1 MPPTPVSITTS
12 PTLELSEPAVGAA
25 VAGWVTHCTP
35 PTGIHT
41 QDAEESAAAH
51 FIFFEQINFPPQ
63 PSSVKVS
70 VCPDIRDGKANIQV
84 CRFYWSHP
92 HSPLSLAGLPRPGR
106 APKTLSFR
114 PAQTPS
120 GSLLSVLVFLLPPF
134 PLQPH
139 LSPLLLIR
147 PACCLSSLNTGK
159 CDLRRV
165 LPSFNH
171 P

>member
-1 MPPTPVSITTS
+1 MPPTPVSITAS
-12 PTLELSEPAVGAA
+12 PTLELSEPAMGAA
-25 VAGWVTHCTP
+25 AAGWVTHCTP

-70 VCPDIRDGKANIQV
+70 VCPDIRDGKSKYPSLQV
-84 CRFYWSHP
+84 LLV
-92 HSPLSLAGLPRPGR
+92 SPTLTAVPRGTPEAWPCSQNPELPSSTNPQRQPPLRSGV
-106 APKTLSFR
+106 P
-114 PAQTPS
+114 PAS
-120 GSLLSVLVFLLPPF
+120 LPP
-134 PLQPH
+134 PAPS
-139 LSPLLLIR
+139 LSSSPR

-159 CDLRRV
+159 CDLGRV

>member
-51 FIFFEQINFPPQ
+51 FIFFERISFPPQ

-92 HSPLSLAGLPRPGR
+92 HSPLSLARLPRPGR
-106 APKTLSFR
+106 APKTLSFLQHKP
-114 PAQTPS
+114 PAAASSPFWCSSCLPS
-120 GSLLSVLVFLLPPF
+120 PSSPISLLFS
-134 PLQPH
+134 
-139 LSPLLLIR
+139 SSGLLLVISEHR
-147 PACCLSSLNTGK
+147 EM
-159 CDLRRV
+159 
-165 LPSFNH
+165 
-171 P
+171 